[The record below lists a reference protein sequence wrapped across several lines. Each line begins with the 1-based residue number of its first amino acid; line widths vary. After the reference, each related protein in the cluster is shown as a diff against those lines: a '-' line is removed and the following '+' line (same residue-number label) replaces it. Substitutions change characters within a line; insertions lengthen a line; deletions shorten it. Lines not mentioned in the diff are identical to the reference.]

1 MEIQGAAGAGPRR
14 QGVDLLRRRLSRF
27 RAGLPRMESGLAGD
41 ARARLN
47 VDFTEPCPERNG
59 GG

>member
-1 MEIQGAAGAGPRR
+1 MAIQGAAGAGPRR
-14 QGVDLLRRRLSRF
+14 QGVELLRRRLSRF
-27 RAGLPRMESGLAGD
+27 RARLPRMENGLARD

-47 VDFTEPCPERNG
+47 VDFTEPCPERIG